1 MNAKSAHSELY
12 AQFARIGRAMANPHR
27 LELLELLG
35 QGEKTVE
42 ALARQTGLTL
52 KNTSAHLREL
62 RSASLVATRRHGP
75 HVYYRLAEAAV
86 CDLLRALQEL
96 ARRRLADVDRVVRD
110 YFEARDALEP
120 LTTAE
125 LVERMR
131 RGRVTLLDVRPEDE
145 YHAGHIP
152 GAICIPLDELERR
165 IAEIPRR
172 REVIAYCRGPYC
184 VLAGEALELLRRRG
198 LRARRLAGGVPD
210 WRRLG
215 QPVAQSSPPPHPSP

>member
-1 MNAKSAHSELY
+1 MDATTAHNELY
-12 AQFARIGRAMANPHR
+12 GQFARIGRALANPHR
-27 LELLELLG
+27 LELLELLA

-42 ALARQTGLTL
+42 ALARQTGLTV

-75 HVYYRLAEAAV
+75 YVYYRLADAAV

-120 LTTAE
+120 LSAAE

-131 RGRVTLLDVRPEDE
+131 RGRVTVLDVRPEEE
-145 YHAGHIP
+145 YRAGHIP

-165 IAEIPRR
+165 IAEIPRSH
-172 REVIAYCRGPYC
+172 EVIAYCRGPYC
-184 VLAGEALELLRRRG
+184 VLAGEAVAMLRARG
-198 LRARRLAGGVPD
+198 LRARRLEGGVPD

-215 QPVAQSSPPPHPSP
+215 QPVAASSPAS